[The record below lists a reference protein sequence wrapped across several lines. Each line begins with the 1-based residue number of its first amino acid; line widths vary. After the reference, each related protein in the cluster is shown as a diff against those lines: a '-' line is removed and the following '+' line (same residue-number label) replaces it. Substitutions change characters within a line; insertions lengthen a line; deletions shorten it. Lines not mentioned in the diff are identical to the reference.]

1 VLRQEMNRPSPLCH
15 PAIVSNHYYG
25 HMRLAIV
32 GPVYPYRGGIAHHTT
47 QMAQKFSQN
56 GVEVG
61 VFSFQRQY
69 PAFLYPGKSDRDQ
82 SAVTYPVEARFI
94 LDPLNPATWV
104 KTGHEMARFK
114 PDGVVIQWW
123 VTFWAPAFA
132 HLAGSL
138 GHRGIPVI
146 YVIHNVMPHETRF
159 VDRFLARLAL
169 SRGKGFIVQ
178 SAREET
184 RLRQFLPNGDI
195 RVCPHPV
202 YDLFN
207 QGAMPKDQARRALGL
222 PLDAPV
228 ALFFGIVRP
237 YKGLRYLIEA
247 IAKLHERGRD
257 VHLLV
262 AGEFWEDVRQY
273 ERQIRDLGLEE
284 WVHVDNRYIPNEEVG
299 KYFSAADMLVAPYV
313 DGTQSGAIKV
323 AMGFGLPVVAT
334 EIIAQDMPDGVK
346 VVQAGDASA
355 LACQI
360 EDCLNAGSSAT
371 YRPSTSTWKHLQD
384 TISAMVSVP

>member
-1 VLRQEMNRPSPLCH
+1 
-15 PAIVSNHYYG
+15 
-25 HMRLAIV
+25 
-32 GPVYPYRGGIAHHTT
+32 
-47 QMAQKFSQN
+47 
-56 GVEVG
+56 
-61 VFSFQRQY
+61 
-69 PAFLYPGKSDRDQ
+69 
-82 SAVTYPVEARFI
+82 
-94 LDPLNPATWV
+94 
-104 KTGHEMARFK
+104 
-114 PDGVVIQWW
+114 
-123 VTFWAPAFA
+123 
-132 HLAGSL
+132 
-138 GHRGIPVI
+138 
-146 YVIHNVMPHETRF
+146 
-159 VDRFLARLAL
+159 
-169 SRGKGFIVQ
+169 
-178 SAREET
+178 
-184 RLRQFLPNGDI
+184 
-195 RVCPHPV
+195 
-202 YDLFN
+202 
-207 QGAMPKDQARRALGL
+207 
-222 PLDAPV
+222 
-228 ALFFGIVRP
+228 
-237 YKGLRYLIEA
+237 LRYLIEA

-334 EIIAQDMPDGVK
+334 EIIAQDMPDDVK